1 MLRLMREWGFPAG
14 LGTLWVIALVYTMH
28 SISGLPLGQR
38 RPGGAAP
45 AKVQMVDPV
54 HRS

>member
-1 MLRLMREWGFPAG
+1 MLKLLREWGFPAG
-14 LGTLWVIALVYTMH
+14 LGTLWVIALVYTLN

-38 RPGGAAP
+38 RPGSAAP
-45 AKVQMVDPV
+45 AQMVDPL